1 MVCDVGK
8 DAGITVFRDA
18 VISANNTLFSCGFIT
33 LDGRYDRYF
42 IVEISQWDTLGH

>member
-18 VISANNTLFSCGFIT
+18 VISANNTLFPCGFIT
-33 LDGRYDRYF
+33 VVRRYDWCVITGGVTYK
-42 IVEISQWDTLGH
+42 LL